1 MSNSLKVSEPSIGM
15 FSEENKP
22 NFHTSFIWPRDKV
35 LDVSVKC
42 RKGWK
47 EESITFSFLITVNF
61 PCFIWL
67 STFIKTSCLPRWM
80 SDTIKAPDRSTCGY
94 RGSGTL
100 GSDYTLWAYGALPHP
115 LLWVAFCWFKARWH
129 GDRWVQTTD
138 IINCNLASKDEWR
151 SNALICDSELS
162 CSIYRKTCLWGKGK
176 KERDLCREN
185 SLWHWKIFSLLQ
197 MTWRNLRV

>member
-15 FSEENKP
+15 FSEKTAQLP
-22 NFHTSFIWPRDKV
+22 HFLYLAQRDKV
-35 LDVSVKC
+35 LDVSEKVQE
-42 RKGWK
+42 GWK
-47 EESITFSFLITVNF
+47 RNLSFSFLITVNF

-100 GSDYTLWAYGALPHP
+100 GSRLHSLLPQGALCGF
-115 LLWVAFCWFKARWH
+115 AFCWFKARWH

-138 IINCNLASKDEWR
+138 IINCNLKPQKMNEEAM
-151 SNALICDSELS
+151 
-162 CSIYRKTCLWGKGK
+162 LWSVIQAKLQYLQKNMSLGKG
-176 KERDLCREN
+176 ERKRE
-185 SLWHWKIFSLLQ
+185 
-197 MTWRNLRV
+197 RLRQRK